1 MLELIPQMQSWFEP
15 SIRHNAAELVN
26 PFLTSFKLSPGH
38 NPEKSCNTYV
48 GFSPFRG
55 SPM

>member
-26 PFLTSFKLSPGH
+26 PFFDKL
-38 NPEKSCNTYV
+38 
-48 GFSPFRG
+48 
-55 SPM
+55 